1 MAKVIYGKGI
11 ARMRKQMESLHKARL
26 EVGYFDTA
34 RYPDGTPVAYIAAIH
49 EFGYA
54 GNNIPAR
61 PFMRPTIA
69 KKKQEWVKYLQGG
82 FKRVANGQM
91 TVNAVLAQMGAAI
104 AGQINESI
112 VSVTEPPL
120 KAATVA
126 ARKRKLSD
134 GGKDAKGSIS
144 KPLVATG
151 VLTNL
156 EYSLTYKVTA

>member
-1 MAKVIYGKGI
+1 MAKVIHGKGI
-11 ARMRKQMESLHKARL
+11 ARLRKEFESLKRAKL

-54 GNNIPAR
+54 GKNIPAR

-91 TVNAVLAQMGAAI
+91 TVNDVLTQMGGAI

-112 VSVTEPPL
+112 VAVTEPPL
-120 KAATVA
+120 KDATVA

-134 GGKDAKGSIS
+134 GGKGAKGSIS

-151 VLTNL
+151 VLTDL
-156 EYSLTYKVTA
+156 EYSLTYKVTL

>member
-1 MAKVIYGKGI
+1 MAKVIHGKGI
-11 ARMRKQMESLHKARL
+11 ARMRKQVESVNKASL
-26 EVGYFDTA
+26 EVGFFDTA
-34 RYPDGTPVAYIAAIH
+34 VYPSGVPVAYVASIH
-49 EFGYA
+49 EFGW
-54 GNNIPAR
+54 GPIPAR

-69 KKKQEWVKYLQGG
+69 NKKQEWVKYLQGG

-91 TVNAVLAQMGAAI
+91 TVNAVLSQMGGAI

-112 VSVTEPPL
+112 IAVSTPPI
-120 KAATVA
+120 KDATVA
-126 ARKRKLSD
+126 ARKRKLAD
-134 GGKDAKGSIS
+134 GGKSAQASIS